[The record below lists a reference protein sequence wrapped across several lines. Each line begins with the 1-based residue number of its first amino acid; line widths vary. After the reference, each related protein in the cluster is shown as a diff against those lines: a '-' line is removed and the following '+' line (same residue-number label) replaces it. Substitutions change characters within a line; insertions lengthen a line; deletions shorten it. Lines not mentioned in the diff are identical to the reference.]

1 MNEVA
6 SDFITPFQKNL
17 NDIQKQAVDH
27 VCAETNRLKNHLK
40 QELTKIDKVLNDKLS
55 ALSQTEES
63 DKAKAA
69 DIAKKESDLRWL
81 ENIQKEDNATTKF

>member
-1 MNEVA
+1 MMRV
-6 SDFITPFQKNL
+6 S
-17 NDIQKQAVDH
+17 
-27 VCAETNRLKNHLK
+27 CAETNRLKNHLK

-81 ENIQKEDNATTKF
+81 ENIQKEVNAITKF